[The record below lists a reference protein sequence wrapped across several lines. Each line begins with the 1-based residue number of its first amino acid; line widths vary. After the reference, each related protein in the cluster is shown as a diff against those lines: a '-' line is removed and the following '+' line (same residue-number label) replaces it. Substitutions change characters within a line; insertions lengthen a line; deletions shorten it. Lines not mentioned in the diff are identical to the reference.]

1 MPTYRVTCETCGN
14 MFDESAKIK
23 DRNKITCFKCGG
35 STIIRLVS
43 VALRT
48 TMYGRENKP
57 LVLEHMTEVGEPNVE
72 VTTKQQLKEACKE
85 HECISPI
92 LD

>member
-1 MPTYRVTCETCGN
+1 MPTYRVRCNDCDKVFDTFVKMKERHEIKCE
-14 MFDESAKIK
+14 
-23 DRNKITCFKCGG
+23 CGG
-35 STIIRLVS
+35 STEWVPTAFNYQS
-43 VALRT
+43 V
-48 TMYGRENKP
+48 MFGKENKP

-85 HECISPI
+85 HNCISPI